1 MILNLTRSVR
11 TTLHPPIGL
20 RSNSGGQPAPSESW
34 TAMSRI
40 STIYII
46 DDNPNVW
53 RALARLMAS
62 AGFMWKA
69 FPSAEEFMTHAK
81 LEEGDCIVADISM
94 PGMSGL
100 DLKNHL
106 NAARNHTPLI
116 FLTGHDT
123 EETRAAANEAG
134 AAGYFRKPVD
144 AQALLDAIQ
153 WALNKNRTLPP
164 A

>member
-1 MILNLTRSVR
+1 MSV
-11 TTLHPPIGL
+11 
-20 RSNSGGQPAPSESW
+20 SW
-34 TAMSRI
+34 MLMSKL

-53 RALARLMAS
+53 RALARLMSS
-62 AGFMWKA
+62 AGFLWKTYS
-69 FPSAEEFMTHAK
+69 SAEDFLANAR
-81 LEEGDCIVADISM
+81 LEDEDCIVADISM

-100 DLKNHL
+100 DLKRQL
-106 NAARNHTPLI
+106 NAAQNHTPVI

-153 WALNKNRTLPP
+153 WAINKHRTLPHP
-164 A
+164 

>member
-1 MILNLTRSVR
+1 
-11 TTLHPPIGL
+11 
-20 RSNSGGQPAPSESW
+20 
-34 TAMSRI
+34 MSRI

-69 FPSAEEFMTHAK
+69 FSSAEEFMTNAK
-81 LEEGDCIVADISM
+81 LESGDCIVADISM

-100 DLKNHL
+100 DLKHRL
-106 NAARNHTPLI
+106 NADKNKTPVI

-123 EETRAAANEAG
+123 EETRAAAKEAG

-153 WALNKNRTLPP
+153 WALNKNRALPT